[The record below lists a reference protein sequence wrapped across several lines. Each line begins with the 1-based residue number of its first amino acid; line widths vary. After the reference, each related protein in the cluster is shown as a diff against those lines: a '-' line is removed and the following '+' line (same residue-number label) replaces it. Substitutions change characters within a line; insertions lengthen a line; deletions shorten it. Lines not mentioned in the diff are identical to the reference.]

1 MQLKRL
7 GQLEDRAAKLE
18 GVHEAAKAIGGTAK
32 GIAGGSC
39 EGNRRDRGWRGS

>member
-18 GVHEAAKAIGGTAK
+18 GVHEAAKTIGIVRGGGRVRQSK
-32 GIAGGSC
+32 GLGQPKGL
-39 EGNRRDRGWRGS
+39 G